1 MARKGKRRCD
11 QLPVLHADAA
21 GIDIGASELFV
32 AVPAGRDADPVR
44 SFCNFHAGS
53 QRASRLAS
61 ALWSSICGDGINERL
76 LDPGAPDPGVSRVEV
91 YLVNAHHVKNIPGRK
106 TDVSDCQW

>member
-32 AVPAGRDADPVR
+32 AVPGGRDADPVR
-44 SFCNFHAGS
+44 SFHAGS
-53 QRASRLAS
+53 QRGSRLAS

-76 LDPGAPDPGVSRVEV
+76 LDPGVPDPGVSRV
-91 YLVNAHHVKNIPGRK
+91 
-106 TDVSDCQW
+106 